1 MHRKWKW
8 AGARWWKF
16 DFHTHTPQSNDYG
29 KGPAQEALKKYT
41 PKEWLLD
48 YMHEGF
54 DGVVVTDHNTGAWID
69 RLKEAL
75 NELKEEKHPDFHMLY
90 LFPGVEISVNS
101 GIHVLA
107 ILPLD
112 KKSADIDTLLGA
124 VGFMGDKGKTT
135 SVTTKSPVEVIDII
149 RDSGGIAVPAHVDK
163 ENGLF
168 EQLSGQPLKQLLKHK
183 DIIAMELFDQ
193 NVQKPQLYID
203 HKLNWTEILGSDAH
217 HPSGTKS
224 PQSRFPGSHFTWVK
238 MGEPNLE
245 GLRLALLDGP
255 LSIKRSDSFTGSPNE
270 YEHPV
275 IGSMAVKNARY
286 MGRGGTF
293 TCEFNPWLN
302 TIIGG
307 RGTGKSTLL
316 EFLRI
321 TLRRDKELPLAL
333 QDDFKKYSLK
343 YNSSADEGLLTGDAE
358 FITDYRKINAKFLIQ
373 WCVDGGEEPI
383 REEKEDGS
391 LQAAAGDITERFS
404 VRIYSQKQIFELA
417 KRPQAL
423 LKIIDDDP
431 AVKFRQW
438 EENWNALQGRFL
450 TLKAQVREIEA
461 SLKDEPR
468 LMGEL
473 DDIRRKIATFEQTGH
488 AEVRKNYQRRQ
499 RQRRALENWEESWT
513 GSGDKI
519 RELAETIMPVDID
532 PSLFDPGQDVD
543 DRACLEDIRD
553 VHAKINSI
561 AGRLKDAASD
571 IDQMGRDWKKT
582 KDNATWNRTIHKAL
596 DKYEQLVRQLENIGI
611 KEGAGEYG
619 RLVQQ
624 RQALEEQL
632 MALESKRKNLASLQI
647 QADDRLTE
655 MKSLR
660 KELTVLRENF
670 LDAVLENNPYVR
682 INVIPY
688 GDKESVEN
696 EFRKIINR
704 EQSGFE
710 KDIGTPE
717 GEEGML
723 AELYKCCPSETLSAG
738 KTFEEKLD
746 ELKTSIAKIR
756 KGDESFVRDRR
767 FAAYIRDL
775 PPDNLDRLDCWFPGD
790 SLEVEYSEGKGT
802 GFKSVKQGSPG
813 QKTAALLAFILSYG
827 QEPLILDQPED
838 DLDNHLIYDLIVTQ
852 LRKIKQKRQVIVVT
866 HNANIVV
873 NGDAENVIALDV
885 RGGQTQIICQGS
897 LQEKKVRD
905 EICRVMEGGK
915 EAFDLRYKRIGA
927 GGANV

>member
-1 MHRKWKW
+1 MQQEWKW

-16 DFHTHTPQSNDYG
+16 DFHTHTPQSDDYG
-29 KGPAQEALKKYT
+29 KGPDQEVLKKRT

-48 YMHEGF
+48 YMRTDF
-54 DGVVVTDHNTGAWID
+54 DGVVVTDHNTGDWID
-69 RLKEAL
+69 ILKEAL
-75 NELKEEKHPDFHMLY
+75 DELKKEKHPDFRMLY

-107 ILPLD
+107 ILPPD
-112 KKSADIDTLLGA
+112 KRTADIDSLLGA
-124 VGFMGDKGKTT
+124 VDYKGNKGKADG
-135 SVTTKSPVEVIDII
+135 VTTKSTLEVIDII
-149 RDSGGIAVPAHVDK
+149 SKAGGISVPAHADK
-163 ENGLF
+163 EHGLF
-168 EQLSGQPLKQLLKHK
+168 TVTGQTLKQLLEHK
-183 DIIAMELFDQ
+183 DIIAMELIDQ
-193 NVQKPQLYID
+193 KVTKPQLYID
-203 HKLNWTEILGSDAH
+203 LKLNWTEILGSDAH
-217 HPSGTKS
+217 YPSGLNS
-224 PQSRFPGSHFTWVK
+224 SQHRFPGSHFTWVK

-275 IGSMAVKNARY
+275 IGSMEVNNARY
-286 MGRGGTF
+286 MGRGETF
-293 TCEFNPWLN
+293 KCQFNPWLN

-321 TLRRDKELPLAL
+321 TLHRDEELPKAL
-333 QDDFKKYSLK
+333 QEDFKKYRLP
-343 YNSSADEGLLTGDAE
+343 YNKPDDEGLLKGNSE
-358 FITDYRKINAKFLIQ
+358 FNAAYRKINAKFLIQ
-373 WCVDGGEEPI
+373 WSVDGSEEPI
-383 REEKEDGS
+383 LEEKEDGS
-391 LQAAAGDITERFS
+391 RRAAVGDISGRFP

-438 EENWNALQGRFL
+438 EEGWKSLEGRFL
-450 TLKAQVREIEA
+450 TLKAQVREIET

-468 LMGEL
+468 LEGEL
-473 DDIRRKIATFEQTGH
+473 DDIRRKIAAFEQAGH
-488 AEVRKNYQRRQ
+488 AEVRKNYQRRR
-499 RQRRALENWEESWT
+499 RQRRELENWEESWT
-513 GSGDKI
+513 GTGNKI
-519 RELAETIMPVDID
+519 RELAETILPVDID
-532 PSLFDPGQDVD
+532 QSLFDPGQDVG
-543 DRACLEDIRD
+543 DRTCLESTRD
-553 VHAKINSI
+553 VHAKLNGI
-561 AGRLKDAASD
+561 ADRLKTAASD
-571 IDQMGRDWKKT
+571 IDQLGRDWKQT
-582 KDNATWNRTIHKAL
+582 KDKAAWNRTIDNAIE
-596 DKYEQLVRQLENIGI
+596 KYEQLVRQLENLGVR
-611 KEGAGEYG
+611 EEAGEYG

-624 RQALEEQL
+624 RQTREEQL
-632 MALESKRKNLASLQI
+632 KILASKRKNLASMQI
-647 QADDRLTE
+647 QVNERLAE

-660 KELTVLRENF
+660 KELTVRRGNF
-670 LDAVLENNPYVR
+670 LAVVLENNPYVK
-682 INVIPY
+682 INIVTY

-696 EFRKIINR
+696 EFRKKINR
-704 EQSGFE
+704 DQGGFE

-723 AELYKCCPSETLSAG
+723 VELYKDFSWETSSSV
-738 KTFEEKLD
+738 KNFEQKLD
-746 ELKTSIAKIR
+746 ELKTNLAKIR
-756 KGDESFVRDRR
+756 SGDDSFVRDRR
-767 FAAYIRDL
+767 FTVHIQGL

-790 SLEVEYSEGKGT
+790 SLEVQYSESEGGR
-802 GFKSVKQGSPG
+802 FKPVKQGSPG

-885 RGGQTQIICQGS
+885 RGGQTRIICQGS
-897 LQEKKVRD
+897 LQEKKVRE

-915 EAFDLRYKRIGA
+915 EAFELRYKRISA

>member
-1 MHRKWKW
+1 MR
-8 AGARWWKF
+8 G
-16 DFHTHTPQSNDYG
+16 
-29 KGPAQEALKKYT
+29 
-41 PKEWLLD
+41 
-48 YMHEGF
+48 GF

-75 NELKEEKHPDFHMLY
+75 AELKEENPPGFRMLY
-90 LFPGVEISVNS
+90 LFPGVEISVSS

-107 ILPLD
+107 ILSPD
-112 KKSADIDTLLGA
+112 KRTADIDSLLGA
-124 VGFMGDKGKTT
+124 VGFMGDKGKTD
-135 SVTTKSPVEVIDII
+135 SVTTKSPLEVIDII
-149 RDSGGIAVPAHVDK
+149 SKAGGIAVPAHVDK

-168 EQLSGQPLKQLLKHK
+168 KLSKQIKGPTLEQLLKNK
-183 DIIAMELFDQ
+183 DIIAMELIDQ
-193 NVQKPQLYID
+193 NAEKPKLYYD
-203 HKLNWTEILGSDAH
+203 HKINWTEILGSDAH
-217 HPSGTKS
+217 HPSGSKS
-224 PQSRFPGSHFTWVK
+224 TQSHFPGSHFTWVK

-275 IGSMAVKNARY
+275 IGSMAVNNARY
-286 MGRGGTF
+286 MGRGETF
-293 TCEFNPWLN
+293 TCKFNPWLN

-321 TLRRDKELPLAL
+321 TLRRDEELPGAL
-333 QDDFKKYSLK
+333 QEDFKKYRLQ
-343 YNSSADEGLLTGDAE
+343 YNWPTDEGLLTGDAE
-358 FITDYRKINAKFLIQ
+358 FTAAYRKIDAKFLIQ
-373 WCVDGGEEPI
+373 WSVDGSEEPI
-383 REEKEDGS
+383 LEEKEDGS
-391 LQAAAGDITERFS
+391 RQAAVGDIAGRFP

-417 KRPQAL
+417 RRPQAL

-438 EENWNALQGRFL
+438 EEDWNALQSRFL

-468 LMGEL
+468 LKGEL
-473 DDIRRKIATFEQTGH
+473 DDIRRKIEAFEQADH
-488 AEVRKNYQRRQ
+488 AEIRKNYQRRR
-499 RQRRALENWEESWT
+499 RQRRELENWEESWT

-519 RELAETIMPVDID
+519 RELAETILPLDID
-532 PSLFDPGQDVD
+532 RSLFDPGQDVD
-543 DRACLEDIRD
+543 DRACLESIHD
-553 VHAKINSI
+553 VYAKLSGI
-561 AGRLKDAASD
+561 ADRLNAAASD
-571 IDQMGRDWKKT
+571 IDQMGSDWEKT
-582 KDNATWNRTIHKAL
+582 KDKSTWNNTIHNAL
-596 DKYEQLVRQLENIGI
+596 DKYEQLVRNLENKGI

-632 MALESKRKNLASLQI
+632 KTLESKRENFASLQR
-647 QADDRLTE
+647 QADARLTE
-655 MKSLR
+655 MESLR
-660 KELTVLRENF
+660 KELTGHRENF
-670 LDAVLENNPYVR
+670 LAAVLENNPYVK

-688 GDKESVEN
+688 GDKDSVEN

-704 EQSGFE
+704 DQGSFE
-710 KDIGTPE
+710 RDIGTPE
-717 GEEGML
+717 GSEGLL
-723 AELYKCCPSETLSAG
+723 AKLYKSLSPGTSPADQN
-738 KTFEEKLD
+738 FEQELDKL
-746 ELKTSIAKIR
+746 KAMIAEIR
-756 KGDESFVRDRR
+756 KGDDSKVHDRR
-767 FAAYIRDL
+767 FATHIRDL
-775 PPDNLDRLDCWFPGD
+775 PPDNFDRLDCWFPKD
-790 SLEVEYSEGKGT
+790 SLEVEYSERKGS
-802 GFKSVKQGSPG
+802 GFKPVKQGSPG

-827 QEPLILDQPED
+827 KEPLILDQPED

-866 HNANIVV
+866 HDANIVV

-885 RGGQTQIICQGS
+885 RGGQTRIICQGS
-897 LQEKKVRD
+897 LQEKEVRD
-905 EICRVMEGGK
+905 EICRVLEGGK

>member
-1 MHRKWKW
+1 MR
-8 AGARWWKF
+8 A
-16 DFHTHTPQSNDYG
+16 D
-29 KGPAQEALKKYT
+29 L
-41 PKEWLLD
+41 
-48 YMHEGF
+48 
-54 DGVVVTDHNTGAWID
+54 DGVVITDHNTGAWID
-69 RLKEAL
+69 RLKQAL
-75 NELKEEKHPDFHMLY
+75 NELKEEKHPDFRMLY
-90 LFPGVEISVNS
+90 LFPGVEISVND

-107 ILPLD
+107 ILPMD
-112 KKSADIDTLLGA
+112 KGSPDIDTLLGA
-124 VGFMGDKGKTT
+124 VGFRGYKEKTD
-135 SVTTKSPVEVIDII
+135 SVTTKSPQEVIDII
-149 RDSGGIAVPAHVDK
+149 SKTGGIAVPAHADK
-163 ENGLF
+163 KNGLF
-168 EQLSGQPLKQLLKHK
+168 KEIKGQTLDPLLKHK
-183 DIIAMELFDQ
+183 DIIAVELIDQ
-193 NVQKPQLYID
+193 NAPKPQLYID
-203 HKLNWTEILGSDAH
+203 YKLNWTEILGSDAH
-217 HPSGTKS
+217 HPSGSKS
-224 PQSRFPGSHFTWVK
+224 TQNHFPGSHFTWVK

-245 GLRLALLDGP
+245 GLRLAFLDGP

-275 IGSMAVKNARY
+275 IGSMAVNNARY
-286 MGRGGTF
+286 MGRGETF

-321 TLRRDKELPLAL
+321 TLRRDKELPGAL
-333 QDDFKKYSLK
+333 QDDFKKYRLQ
-343 YNSSADEGLLTGDAE
+343 YNWPADEGLLTGDAE
-358 FITDYRKINAKFLIQ
+358 FTAAYLKIDAKFLIR
-373 WCVDGGEEPI
+373 WNVAGSEEPI

-391 LQAAAGDITERFS
+391 QQAAAGDIAGRFP

-438 EENWNALQGRFL
+438 EEGWKALQSRFL

-468 LMGEL
+468 LKGEL
-473 DDIRRKIATFEQTGH
+473 DDIRRKITAFEQTGH

-519 RELAETIMPVDID
+519 RELAETILPVDID
-532 PSLFDPGQDVD
+532 RSLFDTEQDVD
-543 DRACLEDIRD
+543 DRACLESIRD
-553 VHAKINSI
+553 VHAKLSAISQ
-561 AGRLKDAASD
+561 RLKTAALD
-571 IDQMGRDWKKT
+571 IDQMGRDWKQT
-582 KDNATWNRTIHKAL
+582 KDQTAWNKAIDNAL
-596 DKYEQLVRQLENIGI
+596 EKYKQLVRQLENAGI
-611 KEGAGEYG
+611 KEEAGEYG

-632 MALESKRKNLASLQI
+632 KALASKRKNLASLQI
-647 QADDRLTE
+647 QAGDRLTE

-660 KELTVLRENF
+660 KKLTDLRENF
-670 LDAVLENNPYVR
+670 LAAVLENNPYVK
-682 INVIPY
+682 INVISY
-688 GDKESVEN
+688 GDKESAAN

-704 EQSGFE
+704 DQGGFE
-710 KDIGTPE
+710 RDIGTPE

-756 KGDESFVRDRR
+756 KGDESIVRDHR

-775 PPDNLDRLDCWFPGD
+775 PPDNLDRFDCWFPED
-790 SLEVEYSEGKGT
+790 SLEVEYSERKGS

-852 LRKIKQKRQVIVVT
+852 LRKIKQKRQIIVVT

-885 RGGQTQIICQGS
+885 RGGQTRIICQGI

>member
-1 MHRKWKW
+1 MH
-8 AGARWWKF
+8 A
-16 DFHTHTPQSNDYG
+16 
-29 KGPAQEALKKYT
+29 
-41 PKEWLLD
+41 
-48 YMHEGF
+48 GF

-69 RLKEAL
+69 MLKEAF
-75 NELKEEKHPDFHMLY
+75 NELEKKKHPGFRMLY
-90 LFPGVEISVNS
+90 LFPGVEISVNT
-101 GIHVLA
+101 GIDILA
-107 ILPLD
+107 ILPLE
-112 KKSADIDTLLGA
+112 KGTADIDSLLGA
-124 VGFMGDKGKTT
+124 VDYKGNKGKTDG
-135 SVTTKSPVEVIDII
+135 VTTKSPKEVINII
-149 RDSGGIAVPAHVDK
+149 SDHGGIAVPAHVDK

-168 EQLSGQPLKQLLKHK
+168 ELKGNTLEPLLKHK
-183 DIIAMELFDQ
+183 GIIAVELIDQ
-193 NVQKPQLYID
+193 NARKPQLYID

-217 HPSGTKS
+217 HPSGSKLS
-224 PQSRFPGSHFTWVK
+224 QNKFPGSHFTWVK

-255 LSIKRSDSFTGSPNE
+255 LSIKRSDSFTGSPNK

-275 IGSMAVKNARY
+275 IGSMAVNKARY
-286 MGRGGTF
+286 MGRGVTF
-293 TCEFNPWLN
+293 TCKFNPWLN

-321 TLRRDKELPLAL
+321 TLRRDNELPEAL
-333 QDDFKKYSLK
+333 QEDFKKYRLP
-343 YNSSADEGLLTGDAE
+343 YNKPDDEGLLTGEAG
-358 FITDYRKINAKFLIQ
+358 FTTDYRKIDAKFLIQ
-373 WCVDGGEEPI
+373 WNSDGSGEPI
-383 REEKEDGS
+383 LEEKEDGS
-391 LQAAAGDITERFS
+391 RQASVGDIAGRFP

-423 LKIIDDDP
+423 LNIIDDDP

-438 EENWNALQGRFL
+438 EEGWKTLKGRFL
-450 TLKAQVREIEA
+450 TLKAQVREIED
-461 SLKDEPR
+461 SLKVVPR
-468 LMGEL
+468 IEGEL
-473 DDIRRKIATFEQTGH
+473 DDIRRKIAAFEQTGH
-488 AEVRKNYQRRQ
+488 AEVRKNHQRRQ

-513 GSGDKI
+513 ASGDKI
-519 RELAETIMPVDID
+519 RELAETILPVDID
-532 PSLFDPGQDVD
+532 RSLFDPEQDVG
-543 DRACLEDIRD
+543 DRACLESIRD
-553 VHAKINSI
+553 VHTKLSGI
-561 AGRLKDAASD
+561 ADRLKAAASD
-571 IDQMGRDWKKT
+571 IDQMGRDWKQT
-582 KDNATWNRTIHKAL
+582 KDQATWNKIIDNAL
-596 DKYEQLVRQLENIGI
+596 EQYEQLVRQLENAGI
-611 KEGAGEYG
+611 KEEAGGYG
-619 RLVQQ
+619 HLVQQ

-632 MALESKRKNLASLQI
+632 KALASKRKNLPSLQI
-647 QADDRLTE
+647 QANDRLTE

-660 KELTVLRENF
+660 KGLTDLREKF
-670 LDAVLENNPYVR
+670 LSAVLENNPYVK
-682 INVIPY
+682 IKVIPY

-704 EQSGFE
+704 EQGRFE

-723 AELYKCCPSETLSAG
+723 AELYKNFSCETSSAV
-738 KTFEEKLD
+738 KNFEQKLD

-756 KGDESFVRDRR
+756 KGDESFVRDHR
-767 FAAYIRDL
+767 FAEHIRGL

-790 SLEVEYSEGKGT
+790 SLEVQYSEREGSR
-802 GFKSVKQGSPG
+802 FKPVKQGSPG

-827 QEPLILDQPED
+827 EEPLILDQPED

-885 RGGQTQIICQGS
+885 SGGQTLIICQGS
-897 LQEKKVRD
+897 LQEKKVRE

-915 EAFDLRYKRIGA
+915 EAFDLRYKRISA